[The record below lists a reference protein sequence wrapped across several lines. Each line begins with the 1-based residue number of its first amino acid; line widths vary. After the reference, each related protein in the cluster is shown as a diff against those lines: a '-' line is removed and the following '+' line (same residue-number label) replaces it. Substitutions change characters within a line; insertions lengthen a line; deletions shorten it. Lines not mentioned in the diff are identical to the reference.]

1 MKATEVGAVMTT
13 DVVTAAYG
21 TPLRDVVRKL
31 GEHRVGGLPV
41 TDDEDRVVG
50 VICAS
55 DLTRPR
61 ARAAVAG
68 SWGVRLRGTRRR
80 LLRALAGGR
89 ARTAGGAMSAPAVTV
104 GARATVTEA
113 SRLMTAHGVG
123 RLPVVDDEERL
134 VGIVTR
140 RDLFRTVLRTD
151 GDIDRAVRR
160 YVLGTALWLTPRA
173 LAVDVEDGA
182 VTLTGQVERRSDI
195 QLAVEAASRIDGV
208 VAVVDQLS
216 YRVDDTR
223 LPTGTAPALGEK
235 GETVP
240 GR

>member
-1 MKATEVGAVMTT
+1 
-13 DVVTAAYG
+13 
-21 TPLRDVVRKL
+21 
-31 GEHRVGGLPV
+31 
-41 TDDEDRVVG
+41 
-50 VICAS
+50 
-55 DLTRPR
+55 
-61 ARAAVAG
+61 
-68 SWGVRLRGTRRR
+68 
-80 LLRALAGGR
+80 
-89 ARTAGGAMSAPAVTV
+89 
-104 GARATVTEA
+104 
-113 SRLMTAHGVG
+113 MTAHGVE

-140 RDLFRTVLRTD
+140 RDLFRAVLRTD

-173 LAVDVEDGA
+173 LAVGVEDGV

-223 LPTGTAPALGEK
+223 LPAGTAPALGKTE
-235 GETVP
+235 ETVP